1 LAPISLT
8 LDCINRRQN
17 IPSTTHP
24 QNTADR
30 TEAARQFA
38 IEAARLAANTRCHN
52 VVVMDV
58 RGISPITDY
67 LVIATGTS
75 ARQMSTVMSD
85 LEEFGHG
92 RGFACLSRN
101 GYEGDTWLL
110 CDMVDVVVH
119 LFNQESRLFYDL
131 DSLWGDA
138 KRVDWKPAE
147 VQQSA

>member
-1 LAPISLT
+1 
-8 LDCINRRQN
+8 
-17 IPSTTHP
+17 
-24 QNTADR
+24 
-30 TEAARQFA
+30 
-38 IEAARLAANTRCHN
+38 
-52 VVVMDV
+52 MDV

-85 LEEFGHG
+85 LEEFGQG

-138 KRVDWKPAE
+138 KRVEWKPADAK
-147 VQQSA
+147 QPA